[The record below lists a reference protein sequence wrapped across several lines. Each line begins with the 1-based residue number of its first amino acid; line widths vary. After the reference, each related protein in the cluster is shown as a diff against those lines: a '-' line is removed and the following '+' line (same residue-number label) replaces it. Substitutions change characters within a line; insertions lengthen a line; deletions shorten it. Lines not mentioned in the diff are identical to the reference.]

1 MIFSVKSKLYER
13 LQTRRVQSGDSIFYE
28 GDRGDFAYILEE
40 GEVEIWTQV
49 EEKRR
54 VLNHLNPGSMFGEI
68 ALIDGQPRSASA
80 TALTDV
86 ILTVVTKEQVN
97 RRIQE
102 ADPLLRMLLL
112 MVMRYFRS
120 ETQNF
125 RSRTNALAPK
135 FFLEKLYPNINPQKG
150 LSFRLTEAV
159 DLIRME
165 NELRTALDEEQFKL
179 VYQPIINLETHTITG
194 FEALIRWQ
202 SPNRGF
208 VSPDE
213 FIPLAESTSLIVPI
227 GQWVIETGLE
237 ALKTLQKRVNYPVSM
252 SFNIA
257 NCQIEEPNFLEFL
270 LNCTDRH
277 GLNYQQVKLEILERT
292 LFDSER
298 AIAWVQQC
306 QALGFP
312 LVLDDF
318 GTGYSSLQYLNE
330 YHLDSLKIDKSF
342 VQGMNVKEQNKSCS
356 ICQAMVDLSKTLGM
370 TVVGEGIETDE
381 HLQALK
387 SFGCTY
393 GQGYFFSRPLP
404 LEQAIALFEDPRFR
418 ETGDRK

>member
-1 MIFSVKSKLYER
+1 MISRVKSKLYER
-13 LQTRRVQSGDSIFYE
+13 LQTRRVHAGESIFYE

-49 EEKRR
+49 DETRQI
-54 VLNHLNPGSMFGEI
+54 LNHLYPGSMFGEI

-80 TALTDV
+80 TAVTDV
-86 ILTVVTKEQVN
+86 RLTVVTKEQVN
-97 RRIQE
+97 RRIRD

-125 RSRTNALAPK
+125 RSRSKTLAPK
-135 FFLEKLYPNINPQKG
+135 FFLEKIYPDLSPQKD

-165 NELRTALDEEQFKL
+165 NELRTALEEQQFHL
-179 VYQPIINLETHTITG
+179 VYQPIIDLESHTITG
-194 FEALIRWQ
+194 FEALIRWN
-202 SPNRGF
+202 SPKRGL
-208 VSPDE
+208 VRPDE

-227 GQWVIETGLE
+227 GQWVIETGLQ
-237 ALKTLQKRVNYPVSM
+237 ALKTIQQQVSYPISM

-257 NCQIEEPNFLEFL
+257 SRQIEEPNFLEFL
-270 LNCTDRH
+270 LNCTDKYDI
-277 GLNYQQVKLEILERT
+277 NYQQVKLEILERT

-306 QALGFP
+306 HTLGFP

-330 YHLDSLKIDKSF
+330 YNLDTLKIDKSF
-342 VQGMNVKEQNKSCS
+342 VQGMNISENNKSCS
-356 ICQAMVDLSKTLGM
+356 ICYAIINLSKALGM
-370 TVVGEGIETDE
+370 TIVAEGIETDE

-387 SFGCTY
+387 SFGSTY
-393 GQGYFFSRPLP
+393 GQGYFFSRPVP
-404 LEQAIALFEDPRFR
+404 LDGAIALFQDPRFS
-418 ETGDRK
+418 TTP

>member
-1 MIFSVKSKLYER
+1 MIFRVKSKLYER
-13 LQTRRVQSGDSIFYE
+13 LQTRRVQAGESIFYE
-28 GDRGDFAYILEE
+28 GDRGDFAYIIEE
-40 GEVEIWTQV
+40 GQVEIWTQV
-49 EEKRR
+49 EDKRQI
-54 VLNHLNPGSMFGEI
+54 LNHLNPGSMFGEI

-86 ILTVVTKEQVN
+86 RLTLVTKEQVN

-125 RSRTNALAPK
+125 RSRGKALAPK
-135 FFLEKLYPNINPQKG
+135 FFLEKLYPDINPQKDI
-150 LSFRLTEAV
+150 SFRLTEAV

-165 NELRTALDEEQFKL
+165 NELRTALDEQQFKL
-179 VYQPIINLETHTITG
+179 VYQPIIDLETQSITG

-202 SPNRGF
+202 SPKRGF
-208 VSPDE
+208 VRPDE

-227 GQWVIETGLE
+227 GQWVIQTGLE
-237 ALKTLQKRVNYPVSM
+237 ALTKIQKRVNHPVSM

-257 NCQIEEPNFLEFL
+257 SRQIEEPNFLEFL
-270 LNCTDRH
+270 LDCAEKYRLD
-277 GLNYQQVKLEILERT
+277 YQQVKLEILERT

-306 QALGFP
+306 HALGFP

-330 YHLDSLKIDKSF
+330 YNLNTLKIDKSF
-342 VQGMNVKEQNKSCS
+342 VQGMNVESNNKSCS
-356 ICQAMVDLSKTLGM
+356 ICQAIVNLSKTLGM
-370 TVVGEGIETDE
+370 TVVAEGIETDE

-393 GQGYFFSRPLP
+393 GQGYFFSRPVP
-404 LEQAIALFEDPRFR
+404 LEEAIALFEDPRFSSG
-418 ETGDRK
+418 E

>member
-1 MIFSVKSKLYER
+1 MIFRVKSKLYER
-13 LQTRRVQSGDSIFYE
+13 LQTRRVKAGDSIFYE
-28 GDRGDFAYILEE
+28 GDRGDFAYIIEE

-49 EEKRR
+49 DHKRR
-54 VLNHLNPGSMFGEI
+54 ILNHLNPGSMFGEI

-86 ILTVVTKEQVN
+86 RLTVVTKEQVN
-97 RRIQE
+97 RRIQD

-125 RSRTNALAPK
+125 RSRSKALAPQ
-135 FFLEKLYPNINPQKG
+135 FFLEKLYPDINPQKD

-165 NELRTALDEEQFKL
+165 NELRTALDEQQFKL
-179 VYQPIINLETHTITG
+179 VYQPIIDLKTQTITG

-202 SPNRGF
+202 SPKRGF
-208 VSPDE
+208 VTPDR

-227 GQWVIETGLE
+227 GQWVMQTGLE
-237 ALKTLQKRVNYPVSM
+237 ALKKMQQRVNYPVSM

-257 NCQIEEPNFLEFL
+257 SRQIEEPNFLQFL
-270 LNCTDRH
+270 LDCTDQY
-277 GLNYQQVKLEILERT
+277 GLSYQQVKLEILERT

-306 QALGFP
+306 HTLGFP
-312 LVLDDF
+312 LILDDF

-330 YHLDSLKIDKSF
+330 YNLNALKIDKSF
-342 VQGMNVKEQNKSCS
+342 VQGMNVQENNKSWS
-356 ICQAMVDLSKTLGM
+356 ICHAIVNLSQALGM
-370 TVVGEGIETDE
+370 TVVAEGIENSE

-387 SFGCTY
+387 TFGCNY
-393 GQGYFFSRPLP
+393 GQGYFFSRPVS
-404 LEQAIALFEDPRFR
+404 LEEAIALFDDPRFQP
-418 ETGDRK
+418 

>member
-1 MIFSVKSKLYER
+1 MKSKLYER
-13 LQTRRVQSGDSIFYE
+13 LQTRRVHAGESIFYE
-28 GDRGDFAYILEE
+28 GDRGDFAYIIEE
-40 GEVEIWTQV
+40 GEVEIWTQID
-49 EEKRR
+49 EKRR
-54 VLNHLNPGSMFGEI
+54 ILNRLYPGSMFGEI
-68 ALIDGQPRSASA
+68 ALIDGQTRSASA

-86 ILTVVTKEQVN
+86 RLTVVTKEQVN
-97 RRIQE
+97 RRIQD

-125 RSRTNALAPK
+125 RSRSKTLAPQ
-135 FFLEKLYPNINPQKG
+135 FFLEKLYPDINPQKD

-165 NELRTALDEEQFKL
+165 NELRTALDEQQFKL
-179 VYQPIINLETHTITG
+179 VYQPIIDLETQIITG

-202 SPNRGF
+202 SPKRGF
-208 VSPDE
+208 VTPDR

-227 GQWVIETGLE
+227 GQWVMQTGLE
-237 ALKTLQKRVNYPVSM
+237 ALKKMQQRVNYPVSM

-257 NCQIEEPNFLEFL
+257 SRQIEEPNFLQFL
-270 LNCTDRH
+270 LDCTDQY
-277 GLNYQQVKLEILERT
+277 GLNPQQVKLEILERT

-306 QALGFP
+306 HALGFP

-330 YHLDSLKIDKSF
+330 YNLDTLKIDKSF
-342 VQGMNVKEQNKSCS
+342 VQGMNVQENNKSCS
-356 ICQAMVDLSKTLGM
+356 ICHAIVKLSKALEM
-370 TVVGEGIETDE
+370 TIIAEGIETPE
-381 HLQALK
+381 HLQVLK
-387 SFGCTY
+387 TFGCNY
-393 GQGYFFSRPLP
+393 GQGYFFSRPVS
-404 LEQAIALFEDPRFR
+404 LEKAIALFDDPRFSLGNG
-418 ETGDRK
+418 E

>member
-1 MIFSVKSKLYER
+1 MIFRVKSKLYER
-13 LQTRRVQSGDSIFYE
+13 LQTRRVQAGESIFYE
-28 GDRGDFAYILEE
+28 GDRGDFAYIIEE
-40 GEVEIWTQV
+40 GQVEIWTQV
-49 EEKRR
+49 EDKRQI
-54 VLNHLNPGSMFGEI
+54 LNHLNPGSMFGEI

-86 ILTVVTKEQVN
+86 RLTLVTKEQVN

-125 RSRTNALAPK
+125 RSRGKALAPK
-135 FFLEKLYPNINPQKG
+135 FFLEKLYPDINPQKDI
-150 LSFRLTEAV
+150 SFRLTEAV

-165 NELRTALDEEQFKL
+165 NELRTALEEQQFKL
-179 VYQPIINLETHTITG
+179 VYQPIIDLETQSITG

-202 SPNRGF
+202 SPKRGF
-208 VSPDE
+208 VRPDE

-227 GQWVIETGLE
+227 GQWVIQTGLE
-237 ALKTLQKRVNYPVSM
+237 ALTKIQKRVNHPVSM

-257 NCQIEEPNFLEFL
+257 SRQIEEPNFLEFL
-270 LNCTDRH
+270 LDCAEKY
-277 GLNYQQVKLEILERT
+277 GLDYQQVKLEILERT

-306 QALGFP
+306 HALGFP

-330 YHLDSLKIDKSF
+330 YHLNTLKIDKSF
-342 VQGMNVKEQNKSCS
+342 VQGMNVKENNKSCS
-356 ICQAMVDLSKTLGM
+356 ICQAIVNLSKTLGM
-370 TVVGEGIETDE
+370 TVVAEGIETDE

-393 GQGYFFSRPLP
+393 GQGYFFSRPVP
-404 LEQAIALFEDPRFR
+404 LEEAIALFEDPRFSSG
-418 ETGDRK
+418 E

>member
-1 MIFSVKSKLYER
+1 MIFRVKSKLYER
-13 LQTRRVQSGDSIFYE
+13 LQTRRVKAGDSIFYE
-28 GDRGDFAYILEE
+28 GDRGDFAYIIEE

-49 EEKRR
+49 DHTRR
-54 VLNHLNPGSMFGEI
+54 ILNHLNPGSMFGEI

-86 ILTVVTKEQVN
+86 RLTLVTKEQVN
-97 RRIQE
+97 RRIQD

-125 RSRTNALAPK
+125 RSRSKSLVPK
-135 FFLEKLYPNINPQKG
+135 FFLEKLYPDINPQKD

-165 NELRTALDEEQFKL
+165 NELRTALDEQQFKL
-179 VYQPIINLETHTITG
+179 VYQPIIDLETQTITG

-202 SPNRGF
+202 SPQRGF
-208 VSPDE
+208 VTPDR

-227 GQWVIETGLE
+227 GQWVMQTGLE
-237 ALKTLQKRVNYPVSM
+237 ALKKIQKRVNYPVNM

-257 NCQIEEPNFLEFL
+257 SRQIEEPNFLQFL
-270 LNCTDRH
+270 LDCTDYY
-277 GLNYQQVKLEILERT
+277 GLDYQQVKLEILERT

-306 QALGFP
+306 HTLGFP
-312 LVLDDF
+312 LILDDF

-330 YHLDSLKIDKSF
+330 YNLNTLKIDKSF
-342 VQGMNVKEQNKSCS
+342 VQGMNVESNNKSCS
-356 ICQAMVDLSKTLGM
+356 ICNAIINLSNTLGM
-370 TVVGEGIETDE
+370 TVVAEGIETHE
-381 HLQALK
+381 QLQALK
-387 SFGCTY
+387 AFGCTY
-393 GQGYFFSRPLP
+393 GQGYFFSRPVP
-404 LEQAIALFEDPRFR
+404 LEEAIALFDDPRFQP
-418 ETGDRK
+418 

>member
-1 MIFSVKSKLYER
+1 MISRVKSKLYER
-13 LQTRRVQSGDSIFYE
+13 LQTRRVHAGEPIFYE

-40 GEVEIWTQV
+40 GEVEIWTQID
-49 EEKRR
+49 EKRR
-54 VLNHLNPGSMFGEI
+54 ILNRLYPGSMFGEI

-86 ILTVVTKEQVN
+86 RLTVVTKEQVN

-125 RSRTNALAPK
+125 RSRGKALAPK
-135 FFLEKLYPNINPQKG
+135 FFLEKLYPDLNPQKD

-165 NELRTALDEEQFKL
+165 NELRTALNENEFKL
-179 VYQPIINLETHTITG
+179 VYQPILDLKTQTITG
-194 FEALIRWQ
+194 FEALIRWH
-202 SPNRGF
+202 SPKRGF
-208 VSPDE
+208 VPPDQ

-227 GQWVIETGLE
+227 GQWVMETGLQ
-237 ALKTLQKRVNYPVSM
+237 ALRTIQEQVSYPLTM

-257 NCQIEEPNFLEFL
+257 SRQIEDLNFLSFL
-270 LNCTDRH
+270 LNCTDKN
-277 GLNYQQVKLEILERT
+277 GLKYQQVKLEILERT

-306 QALGFP
+306 HALGFP

-330 YHLDSLKIDKSF
+330 YNLDTLKIDKSF
-342 VQGMNVKEQNKSCS
+342 VQGMNAQENNKSRS
-356 ICQAMVDLSKTLGM
+356 ICYAIINLSKALGM
-370 TVVGEGIETDE
+370 TIVAEGIETRE
-381 HLQALK
+381 HLEALK
-387 SFGCTY
+387 EFECNY
-393 GQGYFFSRPLP
+393 GQGYFFSRPVP
-404 LEQAIALFEDPRFR
+404 LEEAIALFDDPRFR
-418 ETGDRK
+418 E